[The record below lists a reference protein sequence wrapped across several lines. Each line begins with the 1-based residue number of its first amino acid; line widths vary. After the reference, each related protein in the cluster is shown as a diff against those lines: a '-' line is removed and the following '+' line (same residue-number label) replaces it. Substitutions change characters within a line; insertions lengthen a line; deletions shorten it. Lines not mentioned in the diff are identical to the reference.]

1 MQEIQRSP
9 RKPFTVT
16 FAVDVADSGIMAMG
30 LTSAFAI
37 YLPATLAAPVTL
49 SFYGAGDPS
58 DLFLPIYLS
67 DGSRAELTANG
78 GRIVIAP
85 PELFAVPLL
94 KATSSVAFDAT
105 ILSKG

>member
-16 FAVDVADSGIMAMG
+16 FAADVADSGIMAMG

-37 YLPATLAAPVTL
+37 YLPATLSNPVTL
-49 SFYGAGDPS
+49 AFYGAGEAGDI
-58 DLFLPIYLS
+58 FLPIYLS
-67 DGSRAELTANG
+67 DGSLAQVSTAG
-78 GRIVIAP
+78 GRIFVAP
-85 PELFAVPLL
+85 PELFAIPLI
-94 KATSSVAFDAT
+94 KVTSSVPFDAV